1 MKKCNCEEGK
11 HSSPQ
16 VVEIHNNECPVLF
29 HKVLVPSAMGDDI
42 DNPPKAG
49 QYRNVLLQYEANKH
63 IYMFS
68 SDGIPTFISDGS
80 EDKDT
85 TDYNELT
92 NKPQINDIELIG
104 NKSFEDLDVWRMT
117 NTDIQ
122 NIIDS
127 VV

>member
-1 MKKCNCEEGK
+1 MSKCEKDCNTPK
-11 HSSPQ
+11 
-16 VVEIHNNECPVLF
+16 VLEIHNHECPVLF
-29 HKVLVPSAMGDDI
+29 HRVLVPAAIGDDEN
-42 DNPPKAG
+42 NPPRNG

-68 SDGIPTFISDGS
+68 SDGIPTYISDGD

-92 NKPQINDIELIG
+92 NKPQINDVELVG
-104 NKSFEDLDVWRMT
+104 NKSFEDLDAWRMT

>member
-1 MKKCNCEEGK
+1 MPKCDKDCNTPK
-11 HSSPQ
+11 
-16 VVEIHNNECPVLF
+16 VLEIHNHECPVLF
-29 HKVLVPSAMGDDI
+29 HRVIVPAAIGDDET
-42 DNPPKAG
+42 NPPRNG

-68 SDGIPTFISDGS
+68 SDGIPTYISDGD
-80 EDKDT
+80 EDRDT

-92 NKPQINDIELIG
+92 NKPQINDVELVG
-104 NKSFEDLDVWRMT
+104 NKSFEDLDAWRMT

>member
-1 MKKCNCEEGK
+1 MPKCDKDCNTPK
-11 HSSPQ
+11 
-16 VVEIHNNECPVLF
+16 VLEIHNHECPVLF
-29 HKVLVPSAMGDDI
+29 HRVVVPAAIGDDET
-42 DNPPKAG
+42 NPPRNG

-68 SDGIPTFISDGS
+68 SDGIPTYISDGS
-80 EDKDT
+80 EDKDA

-92 NKPQINDIELIG
+92 NKPQINDVELVG
-104 NKSFEDLDVWRMT
+104 NKSFEDLDAWRMT

>member
-1 MKKCNCEEGK
+1 MPKCNCEETK
-11 HSSPQ
+11 HSSPA
-16 VVEIHNNECPVLF
+16 VLEIHNNECPVLF
-29 HKVLVPSAMGDDI
+29 HKVLVPAAMGDDI
-42 DNPPKAG
+42 DNPPKNG

-68 SDGIPTFISDGS
+68 SDGIPTYISDGD
-80 EDKDT
+80 EDKDA

-92 NKPQINDIELIG
+92 NKPQINDVELIG
-104 NKSFEDLDVWRMT
+104 NKSFEDLDAWRMT